1 MYYNYYF
8 CIINSFY
15 KVLQVLF
22 EFYKMFDENFYIVMQ
37 LEKRVGDMGIYG
49 GMVYILSFLWSN
61 YGIVYSLFSLVYVG
75 LGDIGKIY

>member
-1 MYYNYYF
+1 
-8 CIINSFY
+8 
-15 KVLQVLF
+15 
-22 EFYKMFDENFYIVMQ
+22 MFDENFYIVMQ

-61 YGIVYSLFSLVYVG
+61 YSIVYSLFSLVYVG